1 MQAKKNILIP
11 IFILIIIA
19 SICFIIISFKNKN
32 NISDNTITNS
42 ALTKEYNIDGI
53 LIYDIKLYVSDN
65 VSKLMAKVK
74 NANKDD
80 VSLKRLD
87 ISFYDKEDNLIISTI
102 GLYDV
107 DFTPNDIKDMNI
119 TIDVDLSILD
129 KMEFNITK
137 YDNK

>member
-1 MQAKKNILIP
+1 MNTDVEKILKACGYCSIKNGRKDVCVLIDR
-11 IFILIIIA
+11 
-19 SICFIIISFKNKN
+19 IS
-32 NISDNTITNS
+32 
-42 ALTKEYNIDGI
+42 KEYNIDGI

-107 DFTPNDIKDMNI
+107 DFTPNDIKEMNI